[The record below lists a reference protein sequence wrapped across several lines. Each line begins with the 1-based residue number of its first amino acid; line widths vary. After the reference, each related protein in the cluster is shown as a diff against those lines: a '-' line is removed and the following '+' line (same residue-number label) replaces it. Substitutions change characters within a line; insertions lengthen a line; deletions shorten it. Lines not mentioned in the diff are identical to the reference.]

1 MTVICP
7 IHILINEY
15 VFNLSICLQQFIS
28 QGGHAE
34 FFEAEF
40 GFSKEKKQGRL
51 RKVDKDEPEH
61 FEFKPNIDELLKQ
74 EKAWSDTE
82 EEAND
87 HFDNEDQSEECNQ
100 IDQKSG
106 EEMSTDMLSRVREL
120 NQALDLQG
128 PSSGVEKP
136 EMKPDVKYEE
146 DEVKMEP
153 ESDEEDDTPLT
164 IRVKNETE
172 KQKRGKGKNCEVCGK
187 FFRAPSDMVKHMV
200 THTGAR
206 DYKCDICHDAF
217 PLLNILTRWFC

>member
-1 MTVICP
+1 M
-7 IHILINEY
+7 
-15 VFNLSICLQQFIS
+15 
-28 QGGHAE
+28 
-34 FFEAEF
+34 
-40 GFSKEKKQGRL
+40 

-87 HFDNEDQSEECNQ
+87 HFDNEDQSEACNQ
-100 IDQKSG
+100 IEQKSG
-106 EEMSTDMLSRVREL
+106 EELSTDMLSRVREL

-136 EMKPDVKYEE
+136 EMKPDVKYEQ

-217 PLLNILTRWFC
+217 PLLNILTR

>member
-1 MTVICP
+1 MGVICP
-7 IHILINEY
+7 IHILTNEY
-15 VFNLSICLQQFIS
+15 GLNFSIFLQQFIS

-34 FFEAEF
+34 FFEAEL

-74 EKAWSDTE
+74 EKAWSETE

-87 HFDNEDQSEECNQ
+87 QFDNENQSEVCNQ
-100 IDQKSG
+100 IVQKSG
-106 EEMSTDMLSRVREL
+106 EEMSIDMLSRVREL

-128 PSSGVEKP
+128 PSSGVEMP
-136 EMKPDVKYEE
+136 EMKSDVKYEE

>member
-1 MTVICP
+1 M
-7 IHILINEY
+7 
-15 VFNLSICLQQFIS
+15 
-28 QGGHAE
+28 
-34 FFEAEF
+34 
-40 GFSKEKKQGRL
+40 

-74 EKAWSDTE
+74 EKAWSETE

-87 HFDNEDQSEECNQ
+87 QFDNENQSEVCNQ
-100 IDQKSG
+100 IVQKSG

-136 EMKPDVKYEE
+136 EVKPDVKYEE

-172 KQKRGKGKNCEVCGK
+172 KQKRGKGKNCKVCGK